1 MIPAQLLRRRGG
13 CNKNQKADMAGTWG
27 GSSDSFVHGRI
38 LRAALMLRVFAEW
51 LLYGAVERAGRKRK
65 CARRHLYGEAQRE
78 VFDQP
83 RCPSAAQL
91 LRDLRRVPRKI
102 TALAHLARCCFV
114 QVGVL
119 QESSRSVRSPF
130 CCANWFVRRPTNKT
144 FPFCDTRGDPC
155 QRISTNKHVQR
166 LFSFKDPIPSF

>member
-1 MIPAQLLRRRGG
+1 
-13 CNKNQKADMAGTWG
+13 MAGTWG

-38 LRAALMLRVFAEW
+38 LWAALTLRVFAEW
-51 LLYGAVERAGRKRK
+51 LLYGAVERAARKRK
-65 CARRHLYGEAQRE
+65 WARRHLYGEAQRE

-91 LRDLRRVPRKI
+91 LRDLRRAPRKI
-102 TALAHLARCCFV
+102 TALAHRARCCCFV

-130 CCANWFVRRPTNKT
+130 CCADWFVRRPTNKT
-144 FPFCDTRGDPC
+144 FPFSSTRGVRRANESP
-155 QRISTNKHVQR
+155 RTNT
-166 LFSFKDPIPSF
+166 FSGCFNAKTPYRVSSSRFGDLRN